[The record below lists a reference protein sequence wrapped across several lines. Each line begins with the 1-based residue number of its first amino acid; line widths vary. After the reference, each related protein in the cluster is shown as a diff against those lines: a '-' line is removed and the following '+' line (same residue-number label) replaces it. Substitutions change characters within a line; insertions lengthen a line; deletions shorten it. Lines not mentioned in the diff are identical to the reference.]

1 VIHSGDSQIAREPLS
16 GAGESEVLKSIT
28 VTISTN
34 RGGRLPNLVADTA
47 EATVD
52 IRLPGWR

>member
-1 VIHSGDSQIAREPLS
+1 LPEEPLS

-34 RGGRLPNLVADTA
+34 RGGRLPNLVADMA

-52 IRLPGWR
+52 IRLPGWC